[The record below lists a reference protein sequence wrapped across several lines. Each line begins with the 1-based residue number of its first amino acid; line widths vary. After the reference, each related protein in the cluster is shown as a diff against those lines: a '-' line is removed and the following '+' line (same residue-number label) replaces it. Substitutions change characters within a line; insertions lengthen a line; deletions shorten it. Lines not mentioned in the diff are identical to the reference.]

1 MEAVENLCLG
11 PKHSNIGTAIT
22 IKLHVYLFCRIL
34 GRIYDIHIDKK
45 YIWSVKMLI
54 SLDMNMN
61 SDLCFVYRSGRNDDN
76 SEACLSGSWN
86 FDKYIQKQLFT

>member
-11 PKHSNIGTAIT
+11 PKHSNIGTVIT

-45 YIWSVKMLI
+45 YI
-54 SLDMNMN
+54 
-61 SDLCFVYRSGRNDDN
+61 
-76 SEACLSGSWN
+76 
-86 FDKYIQKQLFT
+86 